1 MSPHKEPALAPEGMN
16 PSDKTSM
23 EKASKGKSSK
33 AKTSKDKSSK
43 EETGEKR
50 RYAPALRLRTT
61 LVIIVV
67 LVSGLGLSLSAAAV
81 SGIMRDFLYARADRE
96 VQEAVYGWAGR
107 SDFVATKGGPPT
119 ELYVAQISTDGTMTV
134 RNDNSSTPDIDGV
147 QVGNDVVTVP
157 AAEGSAS
164 NSPWRAVAFKTTNGV
179 TIVARSLEKEEI
191 FLKQLLMVQLGI
203 GALVLLGLGLV
214 ALISVRRA
222 LRPLRE
228 VEKVAVAISDGHYDR
243 RVPEWPLNTEVG
255 QLSYALNIMLEKL
268 QASLQ
273 EALDNEEQMRRFV
286 GDASHELR
294 TPLTS
299 VRGYTELYRSG
310 AAPDADWVIGKIAE
324 EAGRM
329 TALVEDLLD
338 LARSEGNKLQLQ
350 NVDLLE
356 LALSVVTSLKAA
368 HPGRDIKVL
377 NECGDIPFV
386 TGDSMALRRVI
397 INLVNNALVHAGKEA
412 SVTVALRPGGQI
424 AIIDNGVGMSPEDA
438 QHVFERFYRTDTS
451 RSRES
456 GGSGLGLAIVK
467 SLVESHKGTV
477 SVESELG
484 KGSTFTVTLPV

>member
-1 MSPHKEPALAPEGMN
+1 MKLSRKSSAPEEGW
-16 PSDKTSM
+16 
-23 EKASKGKSSK
+23 AGKPHR
-33 AKTSKDKSSK
+33 THV
-43 EETGEKR
+43 
-50 RYAPALRLRTT
+50 PALRLRST

-67 LVSGLGLSLSAAAV
+67 LVSGFGLFLSAAAV
-81 SGIMRDFLYARADRE
+81 SGIMRDFLYTHADKE
-96 VQEAVYGWAGR
+96 VIEAVDGWAGHA
-107 SDFVATKGGPPT
+107 DFTATKGGPPT
-119 ELYVAQISTDGTMTV
+119 ELYLAQINSDGTMTV
-134 RNDNSSTPDIDGV
+134 RNDNSSAPNLDGI
-147 QVGNDVVTVP
+147 QVGNDPITVP

-164 NSPWRAVAFKTTNGV
+164 EAPWRAMAFKTTNGV
-179 TIVARSLEKEEI
+179 TIVARSLQKEEL
-191 FLKQLLMVQLGI
+191 FLKQLLLVQLGI

-222 LRPLRE
+222 LKPLRE
-228 VEKVAVAISDGHYDR
+228 VEKVAVSISEGHYDR
-243 RVPEWPLNTEVG
+243 RVPDWPLNTEVG

-273 EALDNEEQMRRFV
+273 DALDNEEQMRRFV

-324 EAGRM
+324 EAERM

-338 LARSEGNKLQLQ
+338 LTRSEGNKLQLQ
-350 NVDLLE
+350 QVDLLE

-368 HPGRDIKVL
+368 HPGRQITVK

-386 TGDSMALRRVI
+386 EGDSMALRRVI

-412 SVTVALRPGGQI
+412 TVTVALRPGGKI
-424 AIIDNGVGMSPEDA
+424 AIIDNGVGMSPKDA
-438 QHVFERFYRTDTS
+438 QHVFERFYRTDSS

-467 SLVESHKGTV
+467 SLVEAHKGTV